1 MSAKGTVLKRV
12 RQAAKQRQR
21 NRHYKSILSTTIKKV
36 MSLKDK
42 KEASAELSK
51 AQKTIDKIASKGV
64 IHKKKAANK
73 KSSISKYLNNL
84 K

>member
-1 MSAKGTVLKRV
+1 MSAKGSVLKRV
-12 RQAAKQRQR
+12 RQAAKQRQK
-21 NRHYKSILSTTIKKV
+21 NRHYKSILSGAIKKA
-36 MSLKDK
+36 MSTENKKDAH
-42 KEASAELSK
+42 EELSK
-51 AQKTIDKIASKGV
+51 VQKVIDKIASKGI

>member
-1 MSAKGTVLKRV
+1 MSAKGSVLKRV
-12 RQAAKQRQR
+12 RQAAKQRQS
-21 NRHYKSILSTTIKKV
+21 NRHYKSVLSSAIKKA
-36 MSLKDK
+36 MSIENKKDAP
-42 KEASAELSK
+42 EELSK
-51 AQKTIDKIASKGV
+51 AQKVIDKIASKGI

>member
-1 MSAKGTVLKRV
+1 MSAKGSVLKRV
-12 RQAAKQRQR
+12 RQAAKQRKK
-21 NRHYKSILSTTIKKV
+21 NRHYKSILSSTIKRV
-36 MSLKDK
+36 MSVKDK
-42 KEASAELSK
+42 KDAPTELSK

-73 KSSISKYLNNL
+73 KSSISKHLNNL